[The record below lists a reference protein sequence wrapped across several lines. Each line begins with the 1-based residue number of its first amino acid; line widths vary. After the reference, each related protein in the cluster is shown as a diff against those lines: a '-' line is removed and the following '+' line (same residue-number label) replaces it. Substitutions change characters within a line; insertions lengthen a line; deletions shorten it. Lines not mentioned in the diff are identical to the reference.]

1 MGWAIIIGIMVY
13 EAPCLLV
20 ASPALLDPNFLHS
33 VVLIVEHDEE
43 GALGLV
49 LNRPLPI
56 SLAQVCEEGS
66 MNYRGADEAT
76 AWRGGP
82 VDPQR
87 GILLVQGGL
96 PEEEDTVVDLT
107 HFVSHR
113 KDLLEALLGDPAA
126 RYRLFLGYA
135 GWGSGQLDQELE
147 LGAWTR
153 RNLVSEW
160 LMHPDP
166 TGLWQAALGSG
177 ANG

>member
-1 MGWAIIIGIMVY
+1 MVY

-20 ASPALLDPNFLHS
+20 SSPVLLDPNFLHS

-43 GALGLV
+43 GALGLI
-49 LNRPLPI
+49 LNRPLPLG
-56 SLAQVCEEGS
+56 LAEVGAEGG
-66 MNYRGADEAT
+66 MAYCGPEGAT

-113 KDLLEALLGDPAA
+113 KDLLEALLGDPLA

-135 GWGSGQLDQELE
+135 GWNAGQLDQELE
-147 LGAWTR
+147 MGAWTR
-153 RNLVSEW
+153 RTLVSEW
-160 LMHPDP
+160 LLHPHP
-166 TGLWQAALGSG
+166 AGLWQVALGSG
-177 ANG
+177 TN

>member
-1 MGWAIIIGIMVY
+1 MIIDIMVY
-13 EAPCLLV
+13 ETPCLLV

-43 GALGLV
+43 GALGLI
-49 LNRPLPI
+49 LNRPLPLA
-56 SLAQVCEEGS
+56 LAQVGEEGGLD
-66 MNYRGADEAT
+66 YRGSDEAT

-113 KDLLEALLGDPAA
+113 KDLLESLLGDPTA
-126 RYRLFLGYA
+126 RYRLFLGYS
-135 GWGSGQLDQELE
+135 GWGAGQLDQEME
-147 LGAWTR
+147 MGAWTR
-153 RNLVSEW
+153 RPVVSEW
-160 LMHPDP
+160 LLHPDP
-166 TGLWQAALGSG
+166 MGLWQVALGSG
-177 ANG
+177 ENE

>member
-1 MGWAIIIGIMVY
+1 MRP

-20 ASPALLDPNFLHS
+20 ASPSLLDPNFLHA
-33 VVLIVEHDEE
+33 VVLLVEYDDE

-49 LNRPLPI
+49 LNRPLP
-56 SLAQVCEEGS
+56 LALEQVCEEGS
-66 MNYRGADEAT
+66 MAYHGSSEAT

-96 PEEEDTVVDLT
+96 PEDEDTVLDFT

-113 KDLLEALLGDPAA
+113 KDLLEALLADPQA

-135 GWGSGQLDQELE
+135 GWGPGQLDQELAV
-147 LGAWTR
+147 GAWTPR
-153 RNLVSEW
+153 PIVSEW
-160 LMHPDP
+160 LLHPDP
-166 TGLWQAALGSG
+166 AGLWQVALASG
-177 ANG
+177 AEG

>member
-1 MGWAIIIGIMVY
+1 MSY

-20 ASPALLDPNFLHS
+20 ASPALLDPHFLHS

-43 GALGLV
+43 GALGLI
-49 LNRPLPI
+49 LNRPLPLA
-56 SLAQVCEEGS
+56 LAQVSIEGG
-66 MNYRGADEAT
+66 MDYRGSDEAV

-113 KDLLEALLGDPAA
+113 KDLLETLLGDPI
-126 RYRLFLGYA
+126 YS
-135 GWGSGQLDQELE
+135 GWSPGQLDQELDI
-147 LGAWTR
+147 GAWTR
-153 RNLVSEW
+153 RPVVSEW
-160 LMHPDP
+160 LLHPDP
-166 TGLWQAALGSG
+166 SGLWQVALGSG
-177 ANG
+177 TNG

>member
-1 MGWAIIIGIMVY
+1 MRP

-33 VVLIVEHDEE
+33 VVLLVEYDDE

-49 LNRPLPI
+49 LNRPLP
-56 SLAQVCEEGS
+56 LALEQVCEEGGMS
-66 MNYRGADEAT
+66 YRGSTEAT

-96 PEEEDTVVDLT
+96 PEDEDTVLDFT

-113 KDLLEALLGDPAA
+113 KDLLENLLADPQA
-126 RYRLFLGYA
+126 RYRLFLGYS
-135 GWGSGQLDQELE
+135 GWGPGQLDQELE
-147 LGAWTR
+147 LGAWTPR
-153 RNLVSEW
+153 PLVSEW
-160 LMHPDP
+160 LLHPDP
-166 TGLWQAALGSG
+166 SGLWQVALAGG
-177 ANG
+177 AE

>member
-1 MGWAIIIGIMVY
+1 MSY

-20 ASPALLDPNFLHS
+20 SSPVLLDPNFLHS

-43 GALGLV
+43 GALGLI
-49 LNRPLPI
+49 LNRPLP
-56 SLAQVCEEGS
+56 LALAEVGGEGGLDYQGS
-66 MNYRGADEAT
+66 EQAV

-113 KDLLEALLGDPAA
+113 KDLLETLLGDPMAH
-126 RYRLFLGYA
+126 YRLFLGYA
-135 GWGSGQLDQELE
+135 GWSAGQLDQELE
-147 LGAWTR
+147 MGAWTR
-153 RNLVSEW
+153 RPLVSEW
-160 LMHPDP
+160 LLHPDP
-166 TGLWQAALGSG
+166 SGLWQVALGSDTAG
-177 ANG
+177 

>member
-1 MGWAIIIGIMVY
+1 MT
-13 EAPCLLV
+13 
-20 ASPALLDPNFLHS
+20 F
-33 VVLIVEHDEE
+33 
-43 GALGLV
+43 
-49 LNRPLPI
+49 R
-56 SLAQVCEEGS
+56 GS
-66 MNYRGADEAT
+66 DEAT

-96 PEEEDTVVDLT
+96 PAEEDTVVDLT

-113 KDLLEALLGDPAA
+113 KDLLETLLGDPSA

-135 GWGSGQLDQELE
+135 GWGAGQLDEELD

-153 RNLVSEW
+153 RPLVSEW

-177 ANG
+177 TNG

>member
-1 MGWAIIIGIMVY
+1 MTP

-20 ASPALLDPNFLHS
+20 ASPSLLDPNFLHT
-33 VVLIVEHDEE
+33 VVLVVEHDEE
-43 GALGLV
+43 GALGII
-49 LNRPLPI
+49 LNRPLPLA
-56 SLAQVCEEGS
+56 LAQVGEEGGL
-66 MNYRGADEAT
+66 NYEGSEDAT

-96 PEEEDTVVDLT
+96 PADEDTVVDLT

-113 KDLLEALLGDPAA
+113 KDLLESLLADPSA

-135 GWGSGQLDQELE
+135 GWSPGQLDHELE
-147 LGAWTR
+147 VGAWTR
-153 RNLVSEW
+153 RSVVSEW

-166 TGLWQAALGSG
+166 TGLWQVALASS

>member
-1 MGWAIIIGIMVY
+1 MIIGIMIY

-33 VVLIVEHDEE
+33 VLLIVEHDEE
-43 GALGLV
+43 GALGLI
-49 LNRPLPI
+49 LNRPLPLA
-56 SLAQVCEEGS
+56 LAQVGEEGG
-66 MNYRGADEAT
+66 MAYHGAEEAT

-87 GILLVQGGL
+87 GVLLVQGGL

-113 KDLLEALLGDPAA
+113 KDLLETLLADPTA

-135 GWGSGQLDQELE
+135 GWSAGQLDMELE
-147 LGAWTR
+147 MGAWTR
-153 RNLVSEW
+153 RPVVSEW

-166 TGLWQAALGSG
+166 TGLWQVALGSEAG
-177 ANG
+177 G